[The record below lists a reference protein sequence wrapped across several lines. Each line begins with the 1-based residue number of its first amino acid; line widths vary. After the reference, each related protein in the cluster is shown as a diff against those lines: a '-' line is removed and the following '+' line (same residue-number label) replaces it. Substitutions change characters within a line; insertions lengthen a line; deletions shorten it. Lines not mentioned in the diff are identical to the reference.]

1 MTNLPQGERL
11 AVACR
16 HAGKRF
22 ALVGLIWVLAF
33 GLVVQCPAFTTLV
46 GSPLA
51 RAMPASGQSS
61 EEERPAES
69 SETPAVQTMVSQGR
83 KAARVLT
90 TSPSALRM
98 PLLNASGCMAA
109 RHHDGGRML
118 VCDARLGTGLPLR
131 L

>member
-1 MTNLPQGERL
+1 MTTATQPASSSTAIRRVGVQ
-11 AVACR
+11 
-16 HAGKRF
+16 F
-22 ALVGLIWVLAF
+22 ALRLLHGALMLGLVLQSPAFMVLA
-33 GLVVQCPAFTTLV
+33 
-46 GSPLA
+46 SSSA
-51 RAMPASGQSS
+51 RTPTRTSQTS

-69 SETPAVQTMVSQGR
+69 SETPAVHSAVSQGR

-90 TSPSALRM
+90 TPVSALRM

-118 VCDARLGTGLPLR
+118 VCDIRLGTGLPLR